1 MRPQP
6 NAVYTTAQI
15 LQLLE
20 LSDTPHLR
28 FYCAEYDEIAVVQTG
43 HVTYEQLLA
52 VPGFAELRWS
62 YQFTTREWVPLFQA
76 ESPELVLKCVDVEAP
91 TPGSYFEE
99 PWVTPKGHPREQFVY
114 DPNSPL
120 IDWGMPDG
128 QGA

>member
-52 VPGFAELRWS
+52 VPGFADLKWT
-62 YQFTTREWVPLFQA
+62 YQYTTREDIPRAALGRGYQLHASFKEMIYYRGA
-76 ESPELVLKCVDVEAP
+76 I
-91 TPGSYFEE
+91 
-99 PWVTPKGHPREQFVY
+99 VTKKGQ
-114 DPNSPL
+114 
-120 IDWGMPDG
+120 
-128 QGA
+128 

>member
-52 VPGFAELRWS
+52 VPGFADLKWT
-62 YQFTTREWVPLFQA
+62 YQYTTREDIPLFFA
-76 ESPELVLKCVDVEAP
+76 VDASEVLKCVDVAP
-91 TPGSYFEE
+91 PSPAAYYEE
-99 PWVTPKGHPREQFVY
+99 PWVTPKGLPREQYVF
-114 DPNSPL
+114 DLNTPL
-120 IDWGMPDG
+120 SD
-128 QGA
+128 